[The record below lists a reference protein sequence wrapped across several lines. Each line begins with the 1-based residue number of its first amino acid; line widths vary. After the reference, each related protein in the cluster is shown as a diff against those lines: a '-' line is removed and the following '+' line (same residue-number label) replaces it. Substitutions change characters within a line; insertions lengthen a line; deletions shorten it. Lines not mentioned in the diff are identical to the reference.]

1 MKRIIIFFICIIL
14 LISCKEKSTNKI
26 KVGII
31 GDSEKV
37 IWQEVINKVSK
48 DGIKIELIT
57 FGDYLLP
64 NQALNDGDLD
74 LNNFQHHAFFDNE
87 IKNKGYN
94 LTAIADTCL
103 AAMNIYSQKISNV
116 NEIKRGDKI
125 AIPNDPSNGGRALK
139 VLEAAGLIK
148 LKDKSVAKTLALVDG
163 TKVKLSQGSV
173 LLYPAS
179 FEGKERK
186 VFLAGEAFFD
196 IKHDDK
202 HPFHV
207 STPHFEIT
215 DLGTSFSVSS
225 YTTDEEVTTTLKTGK
240 IELRIVGED
249 KVYSMNPDDQLV
261 YNVKTKSVNL
271 RQVSKG
277 NNGLGWRNKQIDLND
292 VTLAEAAQIMGDA
305 YGVKFSFRSQRYKNT
320 KVTVHFNRGE
330 TLSGAMNVLKNLVP
344 GLEYEVRKDEVILK

>member
-1 MKRIIIFFICIIL
+1 MA
-14 LISCKEKSTNKI
+14 TKI
-26 KVGII
+26 KDII
-31 GDSEKV
+31 DYYSEHVVSDEIKERV
-37 IWQEVINKVSK
+37 LQRLSDSK
-48 DGIKIELIT
+48 DEKEEDEALRSLWDKADSAYMDEEEISTAYKRLFRKDIDSSKGKTFQIFTWQRVAALVIPLVMLVVFGKIYVQMRNDLKASQVIAMMQEHTIKGE
-57 FGDYLLP
+57 
-64 NQALNDGDLD
+64 
-74 LNNFQHHAFFDNE
+74 
-87 IKNKGYN
+87 
-94 LTAIADTCL
+94 
-103 AAMNIYSQKISNV
+103 SKI
-116 NEIKRGDKI
+116 
-125 AIPNDPSNGGRALK
+125 
-139 VLEAAGLIK
+139 
-148 LKDKSVAKTLALVDG
+148 LALADG

-277 NNGLGWRNKQIDLND
+277 DNGLGWRNKQIDLND

-330 TLSGAMNVLKNLVP
+330 TLLGAMNVLKNLVP